1 MEDKLDMKHKNFS
14 DALKRIHLV
23 YSCDH
28 GQGALRC
35 CLKILFIDAE
45 KEDGKVIG

>member
-14 DALKRIHLV
+14 VTLKRIHLV

-28 GQGALRC
+28 GQGVFKTTITHTVSYRWQ
-35 CLKILFIDAE
+35 
-45 KEDGKVIG
+45 